1 MAAGHVKFHET
12 ADLKFIKLVLK
23 NLREFIHNPV
33 GKTCL
38 KTMRGPFNNGFVS
51 IVTCII
57 IRDMKSVTYANNYL

>member
-1 MAAGHVKFHET
+1 MAAGHVKFYET

-38 KTMRGPFNNGFVS
+38 KTMRGPLIMDLFQLLHV
-51 IVTCII
+51 
-57 IRDMKSVTYANNYL
+57 L